1 MIARIWHGW
10 ALRGN
15 ADAYEDFLRS
25 SFLPAI
31 GRIAGFK
38 GAQVFRRDHGDEEVE
53 FVTTIYFDSIDAI
66 RVFAGDD
73 YEAARV
79 APEARRLLSRFDR
92 KCRHYSVVVGPGG
105 E

>member
-10 ALRGN
+10 AHREN
-15 ADAYEDFLRS
+15 AGAYEEFLRS

-31 GRIAGFK
+31 GRIAGFR
-38 GAQVFRRDHGDEEVE
+38 GAQVFRRDDGDDEVE
-53 FVTTIYFDSIDAI
+53 FVTTTYFDSIDAI

-73 YEAARV
+73 YEVARV
-79 APEARRLLSRFDR
+79 APEARRLLSRFDQR
-92 KCRHYSVVVGPGG
+92 CRHYVVAIGPGG